1 MIKHIV
7 MWTLNDPA
15 DAPRFKSLLET
26 CKGLVPGMRE
36 FDVAVRAE
44 GLEAS
49 HDVVLCSVFDD
60 AAALQ
65 SYVVHP
71 KHQSVAATLGTLR
84 ASRAVFDFEA

>member
-26 CKGLVPGMRE
+26 CKGLVPGMRG

-60 AAALQ
+60 VAALQ